1 MISQRLH
8 TRVFVCTRP
17 VDMRKSFDTLAH
29 LVRTDLGRDPLS
41 GEIFLFLSRTRHTAK
56 ALLWDGTGLCLYA
69 KRLERERFASPWR
82 DDGKPINLTASELA
96 LFFEG
101 STLVFRAPLSPPTRT
116 LQVLA
121 PPTLDPR

>member
-1 MISQRLH
+1 MISQRLQ

-29 LVRTDLGRDPLS
+29 VVRTDLGRDPLS
-41 GEIFLFLSRTRHTAK
+41 GEIFLFLSRTRRTAK

-69 KRLERERFASPWR
+69 KRLERARFAAPWR
-82 DDGKPINLTASELA
+82 DDGQPVTLTASELA

-101 STLVFRAPLSPPTRT
+101 STLIFRTPLSPPTKA

-121 PPTLDPR
+121 PPSPPLR

>member
-17 VDMRKSFDTLAH
+17 VDMRKSFDTLAY
-29 LVRTDLGRDPLS
+29 LVRTDLGRVPLS
-41 GEIFLFLSRTRHTAK
+41 GEIFLFLSRTRRTAK
-56 ALLWDGTGLCLYA
+56 ALLWDGTGLCLYS
-69 KRLERERFASPWR
+69 KRLERSRFASPWR
-82 DDGKPINLTASELA
+82 DDGKPISLTASELA

-101 STLVFRAPLSPPTRT
+101 STLVFRTPLSPPTRA

-121 PPTLDPR
+121 PSPLDAR

>member
-17 VDMRKSFDTLAH
+17 VDMRKSFDTLAY

-41 GEIFLFLSRTRHTAK
+41 GDIFLFLSRTRRTAK
-56 ALLWDGTGLCLYA
+56 ALLWDGTGLCLYS
-69 KRLERERFASPWR
+69 KRLERSRFASPWR
-82 DDGKPINLTASELA
+82 DDGKPISLTASELA

-101 STLVFRAPLSPPTRT
+101 STLVFRTPLSPPTRA

-121 PPTLDPR
+121 PSPLDAR

>member
-8 TRVFVCTRP
+8 ARVFVCTRP

-29 LVRTDLGRDPLS
+29 VVRTDLGRDPLS
-41 GEIFLFLSRTRHTAK
+41 GEIFLFLSRTRRTAK

-69 KRLERERFASPWR
+69 KRIERARFAAPWR
-82 DDGKPINLTASELA
+82 DDGQPVTLTASELA

-101 STLVFRAPLSPPTRT
+101 STLIFRTPLSPPTKA

-121 PPTLDPR
+121 PPPPPVR